1 MANRKIQII
10 IADDEQNICEML
22 KQLIRFDE
30 MDMELVHMSN
40 DGEDLKKSIMLYRPD
55 IVITDIRMPVTDGLE
70 VIRWCNENGY
80 KTNFVVLSGYHQFEY
95 AYNALKYKVNDYL
108 LKPVNEDELNET
120 LLRIGEKIRKGS
132 VEKDNMVYIHTVHDY
147 FMRNVAH
154 DVIKG
159 RKTSSTFSNLD

>member
-40 DGEDLKKSIMLYRPD
+40 DGEDLKKSIMLYRPE

-70 VIRWCNENGY
+70 VIRW
-80 KTNFVVLSGYHQFEY
+80 
-95 AYNALKYKVNDYL
+95 
-108 LKPVNEDELNET
+108 
-120 LLRIGEKIRKGS
+120 
-132 VEKDNMVYIHTVHDY
+132 
-147 FMRNVAH
+147 
-154 DVIKG
+154 
-159 RKTSSTFSNLD
+159 